1 MSFPRYQ
8 GETPAVSVL
17 IPTFQRREL
26 VRRAVASV
34 VAQTY
39 RDFELIVID
48 DGSTDGTREML
59 ESLDT
64 RGLRFHYRW
73 QPNRGVAAAR
83 NVGLELAR
91 GEIIA
96 FLDSDNLWLTDHL
109 DVVVEVFRRQP
120 EAVLVSTCPKFIL
133 AGRQQSADAALTDY
147 RSADRVGDAALM
159 TIARLPAGGRQCRVP
174 VMHRRSR
181 GGDSSSR
188 RLRRAPRGYR
198 GQRPLPPASDA
209 RSVRHGPAPHRA
221 GRRPPRDRFADR
233 AATSGRYLKAAE
245 LSAENLTTAVGRMP
259 EADRRRLEDQPRL
272 ALHLARAMR
281 ALDRRD
287 ETTLRAEL
295 EIACETYPLST
306 AFLEIGSRLRHH
318 MPRFGQPLERLAML
332 ETLTRVWPQP
342 HEHTSR
348 YMRAWAIGLALRLG
362 RPGQALRMLRGWQ
375 WRGTARF
382 GRAVAPSLWHR
393 ARLQWQERRY
403 RGREADELASSQP
416 SSPTEIGGADT
427 TPTVSVV
434 LPTHQRRKILRQ
446 AIASVLAQ
454 TYRDFELIVID
465 DGSTDGTGE
474 MVESLDGWDGRLRYR
489 WQPNRGASAARN
501 AALRLAQGEIVAFLD
516 SDNVW
521 RPDHLER
528 LVGALERHP
537 DADLAHERPFEWPRR
552 ASRSRAS
559 DDARSH
565 AAHQ

>member
-48 DGSTDGTREML
+48 DGSTDGTGEIL

-73 QPNRGVAAAR
+73 RPNRGVAAAR

-96 FLDSDNLWLTDHL
+96 FLDSDDLWLTDHL

-120 EAVLVSTCPKFIL
+120 EAVVVSTCPWFIL
-133 AGRQQSADAALTDY
+133 AGRQQSADAALLDY
-147 RSADRVGDAALM
+147 RSTGLLGAASVGFLPC
-159 TIARLPAGGRQCRVP
+159 IAVRAEAIRQAGGFDERLAAFE
-174 VMHRRSR
+174 
-181 GGDSSSR
+181 DSDLLR
-188 RLRRAPRGYR
+188 RLATLGPFATVRRRTVLAQATSGSLR
-198 GQRPLPPASDA
+198 
-209 RSVRHGPAPHRA
+209 
-221 GRRPPRDRFADR
+221 DR

-245 LSAENLTTAVGRMP
+245 LSAENLAAAVGRMP
-259 EADRRRLEDQPRL
+259 EADRRRLEDQPRH

-306 AFLEIGSRLRHH
+306 AFLLIGSRLRHH
-318 MPRFGQPLERLAML
+318 LPRSGQPLERLAML

-342 HEHTSR
+342 HAPASR

-382 GRAVAPSLWHR
+382 GLLVAPSLWHR
-393 ARLQWQERRY
+393 ARRRRQGRRY

-416 SSPTEIGGADT
+416 S
-427 TPTVSVV
+427 
-434 LPTHQRRKILRQ
+434 
-446 AIASVLAQ
+446 
-454 TYRDFELIVID
+454 
-465 DGSTDGTGE
+465 
-474 MVESLDGWDGRLRYR
+474 
-489 WQPNRGASAARN
+489 
-501 AALRLAQGEIVAFLD
+501 
-516 SDNVW
+516 
-521 RPDHLER
+521 
-528 LVGALERHP
+528 
-537 DADLAHERPFEWPRR
+537 
-552 ASRSRAS
+552 
-559 DDARSH
+559 
-565 AAHQ
+565 